1 MAKTELTK
9 QIELAL
15 QKWNPNSYGGYRTDS
30 FRKGID
36 ALEVPVENGTIK
48 GGLIDFVRVQEC
60 FVQENKTEKCKLERL
75 LDNGCEFTPPNIQQW
90 AREADCP
97 KDTTTPDFC
106 KGTCTNKFCKYHK
119 TNHDYEIDTVIT
131 CVEIKISVSDFHS
144 KHGHNMVGHCNYYA
158 LPAEMYSKVKAEI
171 PNDIGILL
179 YLSNG
184 TIRKNVECE
193 PKVLS
198 EKEQKQLIFSATK
211 RFAKAKKEEVLKLEI
226 EAIKNENAWS
236 AQKGIGCKPFDDA

>member
-75 LDNGCEFTPPNIQQW
+75 LDNGCKFTPPNIQQW

-106 KGTCTNKFCKYHK
+106 KGTCTNKFCK
-119 TNHDYEIDTVIT
+119 
-131 CVEIKISVSDFHS
+131 
-144 KHGHNMVGHCNYYA
+144 
-158 LPAEMYSKVKAEI
+158 
-171 PNDIGILL
+171 
-179 YLSNG
+179 
-184 TIRKNVECE
+184 
-193 PKVLS
+193 
-198 EKEQKQLIFSATK
+198 
-211 RFAKAKKEEVLKLEI
+211 
-226 EAIKNENAWS
+226 
-236 AQKGIGCKPFDDA
+236 